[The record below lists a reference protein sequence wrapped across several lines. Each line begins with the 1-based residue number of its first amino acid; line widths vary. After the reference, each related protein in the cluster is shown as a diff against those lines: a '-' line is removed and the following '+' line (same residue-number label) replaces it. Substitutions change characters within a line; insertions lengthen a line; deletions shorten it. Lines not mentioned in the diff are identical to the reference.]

1 VTLVSTYRRYLSRGA
16 TALLAVVVVSLVA
29 GSLLGQPIL
38 LSYVETGSMQP
49 AMDPGD
55 GFVAVPSAVTGD
67 VSEGDVVVFRA
78 EEVQGGGLTTHRVV
92 GETEQGYVTRGD
104 NNPFTDQDGGEPP
117 VKDAQIVAKALQ
129 VNGQV
134 VVIPHLGTLVMSF
147 QGVLETAQVR
157 LATTF
162 GTRSLL
168 GTQGLATLL
177 FALSVVAYAV
187 DWYLAGGDRRRERST
202 GRDDGTS
209 AKLVLAGFA
218 LLVVVAATAA
228 MVVPAGTQEYGVIS
242 AEFDSENP
250 TVIRQG
256 TSSNLTYAVPN
267 GGLVPVHVY
276 LEPASEGV
284 DVSPGHLQVDGRSQ
298 ANATLT
304 LHAADDTG
312 YYRRFVTEHRYLG
325 VLPEG
330 TIDWLYRV
338 HPWAPIVAID
348 ALLGGLVYA
357 SGAAVL
363 GQGRIRDRR
372 RDGASGSVL
381 GGLRGWL

>member
-1 VTLVSTYRRYLSRGA
+1 MSTYRRYLSWGA
-16 TALLAVVVVSLVA
+16 TVLLAVVVVSLVA
-29 GSLLGQPIL
+29 GSVLGQPIL

-49 AMDPGD
+49 TMDPGD
-55 GFVAVPSAVTGD
+55 GFVAVPSAVAGD

-92 GETEQGYVTRGD
+92 GETERGYVTRGD

-117 VKDAQIVAKALQ
+117 VKDAQIVATALQ

-134 VVIPHLGTLVMSF
+134 VVIPHLGTVVMGF
-147 QGVLETAQVR
+147 QGVLETAQIR
-157 LATTF
+157 LATLF

-177 FALSVVAYAV
+177 FALSAVAYVV
-187 DWYLAGGDRRRERST
+187 DWYLSGGGGRSRERST
-202 GRDDGTS
+202 SRDDGTS
-209 AKLVLAGFA
+209 ARLVLVGFA

-228 MVVPAGTQEYGVIS
+228 MVVPAGTQEYGVVS

-284 DVSPGHLQVDGRSQ
+284 DVSPGHVQVDGRSQ

-312 YYRRFVTEHRYLG
+312 YYRRFVAEYRYLG
-325 VLPEG
+325 VLPAG

-348 ALLGGLVYA
+348 ALLGGLVYVT
-357 SGAAVL
+357 GVAVL
-363 GQGRIRDRR
+363 GRGRIRDRR
-372 RDGASGSVL
+372 RGASGPSVL
-381 GGLRGWL
+381 ARLRGWL